1 MNKQIKRALAALLA
15 LFFVLSCALPAFA
28 APESDSFGAYKHVFI
43 IGVDGA
49 GGFFKQADTPEF
61 DRIFASGAV
70 TYTARAETVTISAE
84 NWGAILSGVSYL
96 THGLDNGIV
105 GSQERGGDVK
115 YPTVFAL
122 ARRAFPDAEL
132 TSIVNW
138 EPINHGIIENDIGVT
153 KETRDTDEEVA
164 DAICDYF
171 NGGGAPTLFFV
182 QFDSVDGAGHGHGC
196 ESEEYFD
203 QISVV
208 DGLLGRVYDTI
219 SANGLMEDGLFIV
232 VADHGHTPEGGHG
245 GTSVTESEVM
255 LAVEGK
261 TVVPGGALDEEARN
275 RDVAAIALYA
285 LGLDRTA
292 DMTARIPADL
302 FQNVAGEARPA
313 GTDPREL
320 ITARLPF
327 IAPVTWSGFSFALYV
342 VALACGLAVL
352 LFAAVTAIRAAA
364 KKRAA
369 TGLLAFLL
377 VLLAAVTGTYGSRL
391 FVKWDNLVLYAFVDA
406 VFLLAAA
413 GVVFLAAVAKNG
425 FSLPKGKRLAGAVIL
440 SLFLAAAP
448 YEIVVLVINTL
459 IYHGTRPT
467 YSIMLSAFVQMA
479 VVLAALVVIFVCLG
493 RKAGQKADENK
504 E

>member
-1 MNKQIKRALAALLA
+1 MDNRIKRVFAVLLA
-15 LFFVLSCALPAFA
+15 LFLTIACALPAFA
-28 APESDSFGAYKHVFI
+28 AQDPDSFGAYKHVFI

-49 GGFFKQADTPEF
+49 GGFFKQADTPQF

-70 TYTARAETVTISAE
+70 SYTARAETVTISAE

-96 THGLDNGIV
+96 THGLNNGIV
-105 GSQERGGDVK
+105 ASEERGGDVK
-115 YPTVFAL
+115 YPTVFSL

-138 EPINHGIIENDIGVT
+138 EPINHGIIENDIGVK
-153 KETRDTDEEVA
+153 KETRDSDEEVA

-171 NGGGAPTLFFV
+171 NGGGKPTLFFV

-196 ESEEYFD
+196 ESKEYFD

-208 DGLLGRVYDTI
+208 DGLLGRVYDAI
-219 SANGLMEDGLFIV
+219 SATGLMEDGLFIV

-245 GTSVTESEVM
+245 GTSVTESEVV
-255 LAVEGK
+255 LAVAGK
-261 TVVPGGALDEEARN
+261 TVVPGGALDGDARN

-302 FQNVAGEARPA
+302 FRNVAGETRPV
-313 GTDPREL
+313 GTSPQEF
-320 ITARLPF
+320 ISARLPF
-327 IAPVTWSGFSFALYV
+327 FAPVTWSGFSLSLYFA
-342 VALACGLAVL
+342 ALACGLAVV

-364 KKRAA
+364 KKHGV

-377 VLLAAVTGTYGSRL
+377 VLLTAVTGTYGSRL
-391 FVKWDNLVLYAFVDA
+391 FVEWNNLVLYALVDA
-406 VFLLAAA
+406 VFLLGTAGVIFAAA
-413 GVVFLAAVAKNG
+413 YAKNG
-425 FSLPKGKRLAGAVIL
+425 FAFPKGKRLAGAVVL

-467 YSIMLSAFVQMA
+467 YSIILSAFVQMA
-479 VVLAALVVIFVCLG
+479 VVLAALAVIFLRSG
-493 RKAGQKADENK
+493 RKAGEKTDRK
-504 E
+504 